1 MWSCISAPSEPFVQ
15 PGAHVLTCGD
25 YACPFL
31 CLCKTVKTN
40 LSTCPASVYSPI
52 TPIWYHMIIQGFGN
66 WTKTLEFSVV
76 THVRRGVAVQQGKWG
91 LESEQVLSSTSLL
104 CCLHFLRFFTGLALL
119 QQEQKASEDTE
130 KEAALFLQQGLER
143 FISQRC
149 SKRFVC
155 VLEVDVGAFSGSVRA
170 RQFQ

>member
-1 MWSCISAPSEPFVQ
+1 MSS
-15 PGAHVLTCGD
+15 
-25 YACPFL
+25 
-31 CLCKTVKTN
+31 
-40 LSTCPASVYSPI
+40 
-52 TPIWYHMIIQGFGN
+52 
-66 WTKTLEFSVV
+66 
-76 THVRRGVAVQQGKWG
+76 HVRRGVAVQQGKWG
-91 LESEQVLSSTSLL
+91 LESELVLSSTSLL

-155 VLEVDVGAFSGSVRA
+155 VVEVEVEVDAVSGSVRA
-170 RQFQ
+170 RQFQECTRGGWDSEKLSHLKKTKKKSKFEGEKNKTVEI